1 MSAGDSGNGERG
13 NGERGNGESGSGES
27 GRMSPADR
35 SAFEVLGMIR
45 TYRNGDVLL
54 QEGDRADRTMMIRS
68 GRVKI
73 VTVAESGYETLLAHR
88 GPGDLIGEMAV
99 IDGETR
105 SASVVAL
112 EDVTV
117 AVVSAEVFRAFIA
130 DHPEVA
136 RAMVGSIAQRLRESD
151 RRRSELGAYPTA
163 IRLARHLLELAQ
175 RHGQTQPDGG
185 VMITLRPT
193 HHDLA
198 AAIGASRESVG
209 RELSVF
215 RSQGMISNR
224 GRTIVVSKV
233 EELRAFAYGETT
245 HR

>member
-1 MSAGDSGNGERG
+1 MSAGDSGYGERG
-13 NGERGNGESGSGES
+13 NGERG
-27 GRMSPADR
+27 RMSPVDR
-35 SAFEVLGMIR
+35 SAFEALGTIR
-45 TYRNGDVLL
+45 TYRNGDILL
-54 QEGDRADRTMMIRS
+54 REGDRADLTMVIRS

-73 VTVAESGYETLLAHR
+73 VTVTESGYETLLAHR

-112 EDVTV
+112 EDVEV
-117 AVVSAEVFRAFIA
+117 GVVSAETFRAFVD

-136 RAMVGSIAQRLRESD
+136 RVMVGSIAQRLRESD

-163 IRLARHLLELAQ
+163 VRLARHLLELAQ
-175 RHGQTQPDGG
+175 RYGQTQPDGG
-185 VMITLRPT
+185 VAITLRPT

-209 RELSVF
+209 RDLSAF

-245 HR
+245 LR